1 MHRERGDD
9 IQAKLDDMQ
18 PAVDDI
24 QCSALIMAVGRGV
37 IPLIGEM
44 SAKQTKGCPKMG
56 WNHCLNFIWNC
67 GQLQKSVADNEHHF
81 IASKN
86 GNSMR
91 AAVLLYSVIFICGLQ
106 PFFGHFL
113 GYGREKV
120 FGFGGR
126 LNFICAVFV
135 QHFIVRFG

>member
-56 WNHCLNFIWNC
+56 RNH
-67 GQLQKSVADNEHHF
+67 
-81 IASKN
+81 
-86 GNSMR
+86 
-91 AAVLLYSVIFICGLQ
+91 
-106 PFFGHFL
+106 
-113 GYGREKV
+113 
-120 FGFGGR
+120 
-126 LNFICAVFV
+126 
-135 QHFIVRFG
+135 